1 MAATWILKPM
11 RRMVAVSLL
20 LQLATAPITTALPTA
35 DFAFQ
40 FTFGSCTLDTTTGL
54 LTHDRAPR
62 DQVSLRLADDQ
73 MAAIATSLEQIEF
86 FTYPSPFIGTL
97 QGQTAYSINAAAPT
111 YRMSVQLG
119 DKNHVVSW
127 TDSTRPSN
135 DEAFRLRTVFDR
147 IIGFIRSQPGY
158 ATMTGRGADCP

>member
-1 MAATWILKPM
+1 MT
-11 RRMVAVSLL
+11 VSLL
-20 LQLATAPITTALPTA
+20 IQLAGAPAITALAPG

-54 LTHDRAPR
+54 LTRERAPR
-62 DQVSLRLADDQ
+62 VQVPLTLPEDQ
-73 MAAIATSLEQIEF
+73 MAAIASSLEDIEF

-97 QGQTAYSINAAAPT
+97 QGQTAYSINAAAPV

-119 DKNHVVSW
+119 DKSHVVSW

-147 IIGFIRSQPGY
+147 IIGFIRTQPGY
-158 ATMTGRGADCP
+158 ETMTAQGISCP